1 MNETTHAAEHA
12 ERRDATPSPDGGR
25 DKPHAHAG
33 ATHGS
38 HAGHAD
44 HAKVFRDRFW
54 LTLALAAPVVYF
66 SEMFQTLLGYGA
78 PAFSGSQLI
87 PPLLGT
93 VIFFY
98 GGWPFLQG
106 AVSEARERQ
115 PGMMLLIGLAISV
128 AFVASLAT
136 ELGAFDLDFWWE
148 LAALIAIMLLGHW
161 QEMKAVAQASSALE
175 ALAELLP
182 DEAERV
188 IGSGTET
195 VSVSRLA
202 EGDVVL
208 VRPGGRVPA
217 DGEVIEGDIEVDESM
232 LTGSRAR
239 SPDPWAT
246 GSSLGR
252 LWPAP
257 PCECE
262 SRRSVTIP
270 RSQASGVS
278 SSKRRPQAR
287 VLRRWRIAP
296 PRSCSMWRRPQDSLR
311 TSPGS

>member
-1 MNETTHAAEHA
+1 M
-12 ERRDATPSPDGGR
+12 
-25 DKPHAHAG
+25 
-33 ATHGS
+33 
-38 HAGHAD
+38 
-44 HAKVFRDRFW
+44 FRDRFW
-54 LTLALAAPVVYF
+54 LTVALAAPVVYF
-66 SEMFQTLLGYGA
+66 SEMFQTLLGYQA

-93 VIFFY
+93 VIFVY

-106 AVSEARERQ
+106 AVSEARERR
-115 PGMMLLIGLAISV
+115 PGMMLLIGLAITV

-188 IGSGTET
+188 IDSGTET

-208 VRPGGRVPA
+208 VRPGARVPA
-217 DGEVIEGDIEVDESM
+217 DGVVIEGDIEVDESM
-232 LTGSRAR
+232 LTG
-239 SPDPWAT
+239 
-246 GSSLGR
+246 
-252 LWPAP
+252 
-257 PCECE
+257 E
-262 SRRSVTIP
+262 SRPVPQIR
-270 RSQASGVS
+270 G
-278 SSKRRPQAR
+278 RPA
-287 VLRRWRIAP
+287 RRWVGGGGLLRA
-296 PRSCSMWRRPQDSLR
+296 SANRRGR
-311 TSPGS
+311 R